1 MSINARAVNAVVN
14 LNLAASF
21 GGITWVATEML
32 RNKSR
37 RISLNSFCCGAI
49 AGLVTITPGSGFVR
63 PHFAIVFG
71 FFGKHLD
78 RKFLSFFKINFK
90 LN

>member
-14 LNLAASF
+14 LNLAACF
-21 GGITWVATEML
+21 GGITWAATDML
-32 RNKSR
+32 RNCSR

-49 AGLVTITPGSGFVR
+49 AGLVTITPASGFVR

-71 FFGKHLD
+71 FFGK
-78 RKFLSFFKINFK
+78 KIKSTNNQSF
-90 LN
+90 